1 MKRWILFGIMALA
14 LILSLLG
21 LLFWILSKIK

>member
-1 MKRWILFGIMALA
+1 MLEFVGGLGIMVGLA

-21 LLFWILSKIK
+21 NLAQAVLS